1 MSLVPALEES
11 EKSAGHGWSNTSQ
24 FNLEGQNNSNIYQ
37 HLISQ
42 NNTGNVPEALVE
54 EEIVNEL
61 GQESAG
67 GVSQGQVHSPQQQQ
81 QQQHQQQ
88 QQVYNHQQPKP
99 NMYHHIQ
106 QQKQHSFQQ
115 QQQQQHFLPQQ
126 QQHIRQQQQQQHN
139 HHQKQIHQ
147 EQLRS
152 LLLQHTQTQ
161 KMSVQSQQQQ
171 QQQSLVSVAVAS
183 QQKNALPQQAN
194 SQQSV
199 HGQQLMIQNRLQY
212 VNNSKINQE
221 DEMDRQFIE
230 NQRKIDEN
238 NKKIQ
243 QLGLQTVQNTQ
254 KVNPQPPV
262 LKVNDFGGNGQK
274 HQQVSN
280 ALQNYQNNH
289 PGNVNI
295 SIQEPIDSLHQNSQT
310 PQQQYQ
316 NRTVIMQ
323 GPRQN
328 TLQNNTTSSKML
340 YRSPSLQPMGM
351 NQQVHH
357 PTSNIKQSPVQVSSI
372 STNQNQTLTSP
383 LSSKIDKNNVV
394 LEGGGQFE
402 EGQAYMIRDRQ
413 GNARKMI
420 WTKGEFMPMQEPDK
434 SIQHPNID
442 SSQQKRGGKTGRGC
456 NRGAARGR
464 GQGPG
469 GRGQQFGGQPTQ
481 LVSIPGQRPLQGNAT
496 GMNMAPVQRMII
508 RDQNMADVR
517 QQMQQAFPA
526 IQTQPVVQAMVQF
539 QQPRAPV
546 LNKTS
551 LLNLMPAQVTPGKPT
566 STSEPDNPPVT
577 PSVDNE
583 PENKTEAVS
592 ENKELAPVDPPNVPD
607 DPTAMAICQWCGTKS
622 QDQHKC
628 ESCKR
633 RFTSATKYVLLKK
646 TSNNGTQE
654 SDAKRRKIDKVIVCE
669 QGGFDKKN
677 FYRTKIRE
685 QNAVYVQVLNVNT
698 VRGGRGMRLGR
709 GVGKGPRGR
718 GRGRGL
724 QGPPETVTISSDE
737 EEMGGSESPGTP
749 LQQRSAPATPV
760 FNPARSP
767 SHADQQDSPD
777 TPLIPNIPISTR
789 PDLLKGRVG
798 KMETMDGCSRPVR
811 EKSPSPTEL
820 MLQARTVRA
829 GSLKGSPVEPILI
842 SKNGLNFF
850 IESVKGSHRF
860 TIHPMEI
867 QQCLAR
873 FAEKTSLIFLLTTA
887 ACGAR
892 TRRDLGI
899 PDWTNPNQNPPEPYF
914 EPTSKN
920 MFHQMVT
927 IFLDKIDVDTQV
939 EFQRYMELFK
949 SHGKQGD
956 EGFFMELS
964 EEEAE
969 DVFKQTLQ
977 NAATVPQ
984 GQMRVIGM
992 AQVTDHGYS
1001 QPDEENSRSPSP
1013 PKIGFVGPVVRLL
1026 TYPPPPEKGGIS
1038 ITNEDLYCL
1047 HEGEFLND
1055 VIIDFYLKY
1064 LLLERLSPEDRARTH
1079 IFSSFF
1085 YKRLTQRIRGA
1096 AIDDDPNL
1104 SLQVK
1109 RHARV
1114 KTWTRHVDLFKKDF
1128 IVIPINEHAHWF
1140 LAIICFPGLEGPVE
1154 NRYVPSAVGSPPL
1167 DLPNVPTP
1175 PQPTDENLEDMEE
1188 ENEDGGQPAPDTTQ
1202 AMEGDNTVSSSD
1214 TVTPDSASSQDGQPD
1229 PTPTQSSTDSDRQEE
1244 DQSQGN
1250 EEKPEG
1256 EKTVSGEEEEEEG
1269 EAETTAPA
1277 SQPDKTDKTDKPPK
1291 LTLRPV
1297 KNIRGKP
1304 YVEGDGTEEVFTGI
1318 KQPCVLIFD
1327 SLAGPSRS
1335 RIVQT
1340 LKDYLMVEHQVKK
1353 EKELNRQAFK
1363 GCVPKVPQQNNF
1375 SDCGVYMLQY
1385 VESFFEDPVQDYNTP
1400 LKGLHDWF
1408 RGPKIDNK
1416 RVELQ
1421 DLVIALKTKY
1431 ETKAE
1436 GDKS

>member
-1 MSLVPALEES
+1 MSLVP
-11 EKSAGHGWSNTSQ
+11 
-24 FNLEGQNNSNIYQ
+24 
-37 HLISQ
+37 
-42 NNTGNVPEALVE
+42 
-54 EEIVNEL
+54 
-61 GQESAG
+61 
-67 GVSQGQVHSPQQQQ
+67 
-81 QQQHQQQ
+81 
-88 QQVYNHQQPKP
+88 
-99 NMYHHIQ
+99 
-106 QQKQHSFQQ
+106 
-115 QQQQQHFLPQQ
+115 
-126 QQHIRQQQQQQHN
+126 
-139 HHQKQIHQ
+139 
-147 EQLRS
+147 
-152 LLLQHTQTQ
+152 
-161 KMSVQSQQQQ
+161 
-171 QQQSLVSVAVAS
+171 VAS

-254 KVNPQPPV
+254 KV
-262 LKVNDFGGNGQK
+262 
-274 HQQVSN
+274 
-280 ALQNYQNNH
+280 
-289 PGNVNI
+289 
-295 SIQEPIDSLHQNSQT
+295 
-310 PQQQYQ
+310 
-316 NRTVIMQ
+316 
-323 GPRQN
+323 
-328 TLQNNTTSSKML
+328 
-340 YRSPSLQPMGM
+340 
-351 NQQVHH
+351 
-357 PTSNIKQSPVQVSSI
+357 SSI

-434 SIQHPNID
+434 SINRSEGARQGVVVTEVLHEGVARDPGEGG
-442 SSQQKRGGKTGRGC
+442 SSLEGSRL
-456 NRGAARGR
+456 NW
-464 GQGPG
+464 
-469 GRGQQFGGQPTQ
+469 
-481 LVSIPGQRPLQGNAT
+481 
-496 GMNMAPVQRMII
+496 II

-914 EPTSKN
+914 EPTSK
-920 MFHQMVT
+920 
-927 IFLDKIDVDTQV
+927 K
-939 EFQRYMELFK
+939 FQRYMELFK

-984 GQMRVIGM
+984 IM
-992 AQVTDHGYS
+992 VTVNLMKRIVDHH
-1001 QPDEENSRSPSP
+1001 PHPRLDL
-1013 PKIGFVGPVVRLL
+1013 LL

-1250 EEKPEG
+1250 EEEKPEG

-1436 GDKS
+1436 VNHNYVEIQKRFAVFQNHDFSIVLLEENHGYQYFTISVVSLITFCCLAMML